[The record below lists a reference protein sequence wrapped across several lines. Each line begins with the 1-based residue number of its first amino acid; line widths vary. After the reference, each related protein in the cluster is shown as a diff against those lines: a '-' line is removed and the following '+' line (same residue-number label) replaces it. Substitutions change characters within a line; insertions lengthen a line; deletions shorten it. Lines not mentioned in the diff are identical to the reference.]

1 MLLRQARPRPA
12 PVEAMVATEWWSA
25 DRGRLAR
32 FPSYPEV
39 LLGVA
44 IVVWGVVFAVLVY
57 YRHHR
62 FESFDFDLGIYDQAV
77 WLLARGESF
86 DTVRGLPVFGHH
98 LNLGLLLFVPFYWL
112 GAGPD
117 FLNLVMVA
125 ALALGAVPV
134 FMAAEHHLRNEWLA
148 LALAVAFLLHFT
160 SQWLIQETFHPD
172 VMAVTPLLMAYVYAL
187 RRRWG
192 PYALWVAFA
201 VLWKEDVALA
211 ATVLGLLL
219 AWRGHRQVG
228 LWTAGVALA
237 YFLLATQVV
246 MPALYPEGPFYEGF
260 FGDLGT
266 SPSEIVETAVTDP
279 SVVGAHLDQA
289 QAPAYVRDLALPYA
303 FVPFLAP
310 GGLLI
315 GLPQALINLLSVQ
328 SFTWSTRAHYVA
340 LPLVGLTIALV
351 EGVARWPQPGV
362 RRFLVGLVGAFA
374 LTTSTVWGISPF
386 SEDFSAGHWP
396 LRSVPRQQVLQ
407 GAVDLPPPDAAV
419 SATYLLVPHLT
430 HRRNIYTFPNPWKT
444 GNWGVRD
451 ENPRDPRVVDWLVI
465 DRQSLGEHD
474 RLLLAEIMGSG
485 KWRTHH
491 DDDDVLVAQRQ

>member
-1 MLLRQARPRPA
+1 MLA
-12 PVEAMVATEWWSA
+12 
-25 DRGRLAR
+25 
-32 FPSYPEV
+32 SYPKV

-44 IVVWGVVFAVLVY
+44 VLVWTVVFSVLVY
-57 YRHHR
+57 YRHQR
-62 FESFDFDLGIYDQAV
+62 FGSFDFDLGIYDQAV

-112 GAGPD
+112 GAGPH

-134 FMAAEHHLRNEWLA
+134 FLAAVHHLRNEWLA
-148 LALAVAFLLHFT
+148 LVLAVVFLLHFS
-160 SQWLIQETFHPD
+160 SQWLVQETFHPD
-172 VMAVTPLLMAYVYAL
+172 VMAVTPMLLAYLYAL
-187 RRRWG
+187 RRRWR
-192 PYALWVAFA
+192 PYVLWLVFA
-201 VLWKEDVALA
+201 VAWKEDVALA

-228 LWTAGVALA
+228 LWTAGLALT

-246 MPALYPEGPFYEGF
+246 MPALYAEGPFYEQF
-260 FGDLGT
+260 FGDLGS
-266 SPSEIVETAVTDP
+266 SPSEIVGTAVTDP
-279 SVVGAHLDQA
+279 GVVSAHLGQA
-289 QAPAYVRDLALPYA
+289 EAPAYVRDLALPYA

-351 EGVARWPQPGV
+351 EGVARWPRPGV

-374 LTTSTVWGISPF
+374 LTTSTVGASPRSPRSSGPGTGRCSRF
-386 SEDFSAGHWP
+386 PATRSCGRPSIFLRPAPPSAP
-396 LRSVPRQQVLQ
+396 PTCSCPTSPTA
-407 GAVDLPPPDAAV
+407 GASTPSPTPGGPATGACVTRTPTIPPSWIGWSSTAKA
-419 SATYLLVPHLT
+419 
-430 HRRNIYTFPNPWKT
+430 
-444 GNWGVRD
+444 
-451 ENPRDPRVVDWLVI
+451 
-465 DRQSLGEHD
+465 
-474 RLLLAEIMGSG
+474 
-485 KWRTHH
+485 
-491 DDDDVLVAQRQ
+491 